1 MVIDIGLAIIETGI
15 GVGMSVKADGNG
27 GVTIE
32 GAEREVS
39 MEAET
44 IFGLLQMEFRQ
55 VEIEGD
61 EDIFREVEVNTPFW
75 AEEVEV

>member
-1 MVIDIGLAIIETGI
+1 MAY
-15 GVGMSVKADGNG
+15 KADGNG

-32 GAEREVS
+32 GAEMEVS

-44 IFGLLQMEFRQ
+44 IFGVLQMEFRQ
-55 VEIEGD
+55 VEIEDD